1 MLTRQQEAALH
12 RKLEAIE
19 AIEAVMVVNR
29 FSPGVEEA
37 WLFVVLRGA
46 QLEAQLSAN
55 ISGVVADVLGVTCPT
70 CHVCQLS
77 SLPVTRRGRPI
88 KRELE
93 RFVNDQVLPA
103 RSRMQNPEILL
114 EVVKLIGAT
123 TTRALFDEQVDV
135 VEPGT

>member
-29 FSPGVEEA
+29 FSPRVEEV

-46 QLEAQLSAN
+46 KLEAQLSAH
-55 ISGVVADVLGVTCPT
+55 IAGVMYDVVGVTCPT

-77 SLPVTRRGRPI
+77 SLPGTRRGRHM
-88 KRELE
+88 KRELAQ
-93 RFVNDQVLPA
+93 FVNNRVLPA
-103 RSRMQNPEILL
+103 RSRMQ
-114 EVVKLIGAT
+114 
-123 TTRALFDEQVDV
+123 
-135 VEPGT
+135 